1 MVASVASKLRRAAK
15 GLAAVE
21 GARRARPPGFIP
33 FCDPASTDI
42 APSGPE
48 WVYEIKSDGYR
59 AQAHLTPD
67 GVTVYSRNGYDWTE
81 QFAGI
86 ASALRDIGRTAIID
100 GEAVVIGS
108 KGIADYQALRREL
121 GKKDGSRITYHAF
134 DLLYLDGYDL
144 RVQRKGLLI
153 KLLETTNPSVSFVD
167 YIEEAAGEKVFSHA
181 CALGVEGI
189 VCKRKDSRYRSGRVE
204 SWLKRKCTKSDDF
217 PIVAFVEKLDA
228 RPRRIA
234 SLYLGRHEG
243 DRLVYAGKAQSGYT
257 LTMAQ
262 EVREALD
269 PLVVR
274 KSPLSV
280 PVKKPKATWVQP
292 LMRAE
297 VHYNGTT
304 DDGLLREAVFKGL
317 REDLVPPKV
326 KAPRLVPAR
335 DSNRRGGVPKENILQ
350 LLPDAVPPSRPA
362 LVDYWTRVWK
372 RALSYLGNRPL
383 KLVRHTRGTT
393 FYHKGPLPP
402 VPDSVYRL
410 RVQKRDGGE
419 GTRLWVDSLDGL
431 LGLVSIGVVELHPW
445 NATVDDIERADT
457 LVIDLDPGEGVEW
470 ERVVDAA
477 MGMRAIL
484 KREGLACWPKLTGG
498 KGIHLVAPL
507 KERVAHDRAHEWA
520 RHLVGE
526 LAERDS
532 RHLHP
537 LGTSKPARTYLSRL
551 SPQRAGNHSH
561 RNLFTARARRISDR
575 CPQEPHRCSAW

>member
-1 MVASVASKLRRAAK
+1 
-15 GLAAVE
+15 
-21 GARRARPPGFIP
+21 
-33 FCDPASTDI
+33 
-42 APSGPE
+42 
-48 WVYEIKSDGYR
+48 
-59 AQAHLTPD
+59 
-67 GVTVYSRNGYDWTE
+67 
-81 QFAGI
+81 
-86 ASALRDIGRTAIID
+86 
-100 GEAVVIGS
+100 
-108 KGIADYQALRREL
+108 
-121 GKKDGSRITYHAF
+121 
-134 DLLYLDGYDL
+134 
-144 RVQRKGLLI
+144 
-153 KLLETTNPSVSFVD
+153 
-167 YIEEAAGEKVFSHA
+167 
-181 CALGVEGI
+181 
-189 VCKRKDSRYRSGRVE
+189 
-204 SWLKRKCTKSDDF
+204 
-217 PIVAFVEKLDA
+217 
-228 RPRRIA
+228 
-234 SLYLGRHEG
+234 
-243 DRLVYAGKAQSGYT
+243 
-257 LTMAQ
+257 
-262 EVREALD
+262 
-269 PLVVR
+269 
-274 KSPLSV
+274 
-280 PVKKPKATWVQP
+280 
-292 LMRAE
+292 
-297 VHYNGTT
+297 
-304 DDGLLREAVFKGL
+304 
-317 REDLVPPKV
+317 
-326 KAPRLVPAR
+326 
-335 DSNRRGGVPKENILQ
+335 
-350 LLPDAVPPSRPA
+350 
-362 LVDYWTRVWK
+362 VDYWTRVWK

>member
-86 ASALRDIGRTAIID
+86 ASALRGIDRTAIID

-217 PIVAFVEKLDA
+217 PIVAFVE
-228 RPRRIA
+228 
-234 SLYLGRHEG
+234 
-243 DRLVYAGKAQSGYT
+243 
-257 LTMAQ
+257 
-262 EVREALD
+262 
-269 PLVVR
+269 
-274 KSPLSV
+274 
-280 PVKKPKATWVQP
+280 
-292 LMRAE
+292 
-297 VHYNGTT
+297 
-304 DDGLLREAVFKGL
+304 
-317 REDLVPPKV
+317 
-326 KAPRLVPAR
+326 
-335 DSNRRGGVPKENILQ
+335 
-350 LLPDAVPPSRPA
+350 
-362 LVDYWTRVWK
+362 
-372 RALSYLGNRPL
+372 
-383 KLVRHTRGTT
+383 
-393 FYHKGPLPP
+393 
-402 VPDSVYRL
+402 
-410 RVQKRDGGE
+410 
-419 GTRLWVDSLDGL
+419 
-431 LGLVSIGVVELHPW
+431 
-445 NATVDDIERADT
+445 
-457 LVIDLDPGEGVEW
+457 
-470 ERVVDAA
+470 
-477 MGMRAIL
+477 
-484 KREGLACWPKLTGG
+484 
-498 KGIHLVAPL
+498 
-507 KERVAHDRAHEWA
+507 
-520 RHLVGE
+520 
-526 LAERDS
+526 
-532 RHLHP
+532 
-537 LGTSKPARTYLSRL
+537 
-551 SPQRAGNHSH
+551 
-561 RNLFTARARRISDR
+561 
-575 CPQEPHRCSAW
+575 

>member
-15 GLAAVE
+15 GFAAVE
-21 GARRARPPGFIP
+21 GAPRARPPGFIP

-42 APSGPE
+42 VPSGPE

-86 ASALRDIGRTAIID
+86 ARALRGIDRTAIID

-121 GKKDGSRITYHAF
+121 GKKDGSRIAYHAF

-144 RVQRKGLLI
+144 RDVAFVERKRLLN
-153 KLLETTNPSVSFVD
+153 KLLEGTPPSLSFVD
-167 YIEEAAGEKVFSHA
+167 YIDEASGEKVFSHA

-189 VCKRKDSRYRSGRVE
+189 VCKRKHSPYRSGRVE

-217 PIVAFVEKLDA
+217 PIIAFVEKLGA

-243 DRLVYAGKAQSGYT
+243 DRLAYAGKAQSGYT

-262 EVREALD
+262 EVREAID
-269 PLVVR
+269 PLIVR

-317 REDLVPPKV
+317 REDLAPPSV
-326 KAPRLVPAR
+326 KAPHLAPTRG
-335 DSNRRGGVPKENILQ
+335 SNRRGGVPKENILQ
-350 LLPDAVPPSRPA
+350 LLPDAVTPSRAA
-362 LVDYWTRVWK
+362 LVEYWTRVWK
-372 RALSYLGNRPL
+372 RALSYL
-383 KLVRHTRGTT
+383 
-393 FYHKGPLPP
+393 
-402 VPDSVYRL
+402 
-410 RVQKRDGGE
+410 
-419 GTRLWVDSLDGL
+419 
-431 LGLVSIGVVELHPW
+431 
-445 NATVDDIERADT
+445 
-457 LVIDLDPGEGVEW
+457 
-470 ERVVDAA
+470 
-477 MGMRAIL
+477 AI
-484 KREGLACWPKLTGG
+484 
-498 KGIHLVAPL
+498 
-507 KERVAHDRAHEWA
+507 A
-520 RHLVGE
+520 R
-526 LAERDS
+526 
-532 RHLHP
+532 
-537 LGTSKPARTYLSRL
+537 
-551 SPQRAGNHSH
+551 
-561 RNLFTARARRISDR
+561 
-575 CPQEPHRCSAW
+575 